1 MYGDAG
7 NDLLVGGTGRDT
19 LDGGSGFDRFDYN
32 SVGES
37 APGFFNRDFI
47 DNFQGAGGAVIDRID
62 LSTIDAKAHFLF
74 PGNQAFSF
82 VGVNGFF
89 GVGTVRVVNV
99 GANTLV
105 QVNTDFDFAP
115 EMEILVDDG
124 AANAFN
130 WVASDFIL

>member
-1 MYGDAG
+1 
-7 NDLLVGGTGRDT
+7 
-19 LDGGSGFDRFDYN
+19 
-32 SVGES
+32 
-37 APGFFNRDFI
+37 
-47 DNFQGAGGAVIDRID
+47 VIDRID
-62 LSTIDAKAHFLF
+62 LSTIDANPFVA
-74 PGNQAFSF
+74 GNQAFSF
-82 VGVNGFF
+82 VGVGGFF

-105 QVNTDFDFAP
+105 QVNSDFDFAP